1 MVKYQCQICKRQ
13 FSFRGG
19 LIQHANAKHQGRM
32 TLIQQNE
39 TVQHDERL
47 WSTPITMP
55 TSSTSSSQE
64 KSTSQQRSLLQPEH
78 DERLW
83 STPITM
89 LTSSTLSSQEKS
101 VGIEDILYNEPTTQ
115 DLEEVITSDLKSKP
129 SYNLRKRARSEN
141 IKERVEENFEES
153 EIESQLPVNL
163 KDTDIDSEDLQE
175 ASLDDALDAI
185 EGKNA
190 PEFVAKW
197 PSDAYH
203 DFMKLIVDGN
213 ISNKIGDKIIK
224 FFN

>member
-1 MVKYQCQICKRQ
+1 M
-13 FSFRGG
+13 
-19 LIQHANAKHQGRM
+19 
-32 TLIQQNE
+32 
-39 TVQHDERL
+39 
-47 WSTPITMP
+47 
-55 TSSTSSSQE
+55 
-64 KSTSQQRSLLQPEH
+64 
-78 DERLW
+78 
-83 STPITM
+83 
-89 LTSSTLSSQEKS
+89 
-101 VGIEDILYNEPTTQ
+101 EDILYNKPTTQ

-129 SYNLRKRARSEN
+129 SYNLQKRARSEN
-141 IKERVEENFEES
+141 IEERVEENFEES